1 MNKNVNIICLT
12 CLGLAVVGMEIF
24 AISQGMNGTFLA
36 STMAIVAFI
45 AGILGGH
52 KMKKIPWIKMMLPVI
67 FAFHVG
73 ACSRVNVDTKCLA
86 GAALT
91 CAAEIA
97 KCIDAKESKE
107 VENK

>member
-1 MNKNVNIICLT
+1 MNKTVNIICLT
-12 CLGLAVVGMEIF
+12 VLGLGVVGLEIV
-24 AISQGMNGTFLA
+24 AISKGMNGTVLA

-52 KMKKIPWIKMMLPVI
+52 KMKKIPWIKMAVPLV

-73 ACSRVNVDTKCLA
+73 GCQKVNVDTKCLA

-97 KCIDAKESKE
+97 KCIEAKESKE
-107 VENK
+107 TEK